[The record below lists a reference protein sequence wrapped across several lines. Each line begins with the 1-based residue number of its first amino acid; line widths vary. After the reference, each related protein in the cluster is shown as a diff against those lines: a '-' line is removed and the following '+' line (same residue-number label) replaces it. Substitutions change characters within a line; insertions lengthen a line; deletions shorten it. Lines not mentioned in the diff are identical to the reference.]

1 MVRPTP
7 LALACLAAPLLA
19 VAASAEPLPPAS
31 AASTAG
37 GAGEPQVLREVTED
51 DHVRIEETRVRGQ
64 TRRLTVQPKIKGLG
78 AYEIVPPEPGRDPAQ
93 DPKAGKRVL
102 FTIGF

>member
-1 MVRPTP
+1 MLRPT
-7 LALACLAAPLLA
+7 LFALACLAAPALCVAADTPPLPA
-19 VAASAEPLPPAS
+19 EVAASSAS
-31 AASTAG
+31 
-37 GAGEPQVLREVTED
+37 GAIEPQVLKEVTED
-51 DHVRIEETRVRGQ
+51 DHVRIEEIRVRGQ
-64 TRRLTVQPKIKGLG
+64 TRRLTVQPKIKGMG